1 MALTLNQENFKTEIL
16 DYEGVALVD
25 FWAPWCG
32 PCRMVAPIIDELAE
46 EYAGKAKIGKVN
58 TDENM
63 DLSVQYQIRTIP
75 TMLVFKDGK
84 VVDTINGALPKQR
97 IAAVLDKWV

>member
-16 DYEGVALVD
+16 DHKGVALVD

-32 PCRMVAPIIDELAE
+32 PCRMVAPFIEELAE

-75 TMLVFKDGK
+75 TMLIFKDGR
-84 VVDTINGALPKQR
+84 VVDTIHGAMPKKQ